1 MDLLRNQW
9 GFPQKA
15 HLSRFL
21 EKKKISNSGRA
32 IWFSNLFHN
41 PPNFESDGQL
51 FFSLLTG
58 LPCALGNQSFIP
70 AWIKIRATK
79 PGTDDEAGLGDG
91 VGSVREQ
98 SHLHTAE
105 RCSSRNGWGKWGR
118 NCQRQQLSDV
128 CGDLVVDFYS
138 WCMGEKGALK
148 DLVQRLARIKNPY
161 WP

>member
-21 EKKKISNSGRA
+21 EKKKISNFGLSGFQ
-32 IWFSNLFHN
+32 IYSIIL
-41 PPNFESDGQL
+41 QIL
-51 FFSLLTG
+51 SLTASCSSHYWQA

-70 AWIKIRATK
+70 TWIKIRATK

-118 NCQRQQLSDV
+118 SCQRQQLSDV

-148 DLVQRLARIKNPY
+148 DLVQRLARIKNPS